1 MRSRSPLT
9 ISFLALS
16 ALLVVACGAPP
27 VEERLA
33 DIQQMM
39 SESRFDAAI
48 AELREILDTDP
59 EHARANFMLAMAFQR
74 TNQATLSVWPLE
86 KAFNDPEFQVRAG
99 LQLGNLH
106 LALSN
111 PTDAARVA
119 TRLIEV
125 APENTE
131 AHRIRARAY
140 LADKRFD
147 DALVDAEWLI
157 ETEPAQPL
165 GLVLKG
171 SIFSDME
178 RLEEAEQAFRK
189 AIELT
194 AEEPPDNERAWI
206 VLTSFLSK
214 NIDDAER
221 AEAAF
226 AEAREAHP
234 DSPALRGAYLTFL
247 AGNERFEDAERVLR
261 EAIEREPES
270 IQLRVALSS
279 NLRAQDRIDEAN
291 AVLEAMTEDFPIA
304 ASWQVLG
311 RTRLDAEDF
320 AGAREALER
329 AVELAPADEALR
341 FLLAE
346 AQVRDGDY
354 DAARELAK
362 GFERQPY
369 QQFVEGLI
377 AMEAEEF
384 AAALEAFE
392 SGLRNWPDNAGARYN
407 AGMAAQMLGDWD
419 RAVNEFTEAARIEMS
434 ASRISSDPFQTE
446 AALQLARIYQRR
458 ANYSSA
464 VYWARTYLLH
474 HQDDHDTMLLIAR
487 IQQQHGSVAQ
497 AREQLEA
504 LLDTPVA
511 QEARIDLAT
520 LEFEAGDAAKGWKL
534 LAAAEPGDF
543 RALSIAADRNM
554 TDGNLGAALA
564 RIDEAEASGEYAEI
578 DLLALRGRVLHTGG
592 KPEEAEAVFRKAIE
606 LDPDHPATLAALATI
621 EANGGQLEQAIAT
634 FERAA
639 ELEPQNASHSYHA
652 GQLLLQLGRTEQAE
666 AKLRAAARI
675 DPGHAEARND
685 LAWLLSNDPAQLA
698 EAYRVGS
705 EAYRL
710 NNASAFADTL
720 GWIHYLRG
728 EYPLAVDLL
737 SRAAQGE
744 PADPV
749 IRYHLGMALSRQ
761 GQNERALE
769 ELKAAVGTAGFAE
782 AESAE
787 LEIARLEG
795 VGS

>member
-1 MRSRSPLT
+1 MRSRTPLA
-9 ISFLALS
+9 ISFLAWS

-39 SESRFDAAI
+39 SESRFEDAI

-106 LALSN
+106 LALAN

-119 TRLIEV
+119 TRLIEI

-157 ETEPAQPL
+157 ETEPSQPL

-178 RLEEAEQAFRK
+178 RFDEAEQAFRK

-214 NIDDAER
+214 NTDDAER

-261 EAIEREPES
+261 EAIEREPEN

-279 NLRAQDRIDEAN
+279 NLRSQDRIDDAN

-329 AVELAPADEALR
+329 AVELAPADEELR

-346 AQVRDGDY
+346 AQVRDGDN
-354 DAARELAK
+354 DAARDLAK

-377 AMEAEEF
+377 AMESEEF

-392 SGLRNWPDNAGARYN
+392 SGLRNWPDNAGARHN

-434 ASRISSDPFQTE
+434 AARISADPFQTE

-464 VYWARTYLLH
+464 VYWARTYLRYN
-474 HQDDHDTMLLIAR
+474 QDDHDTM
-487 IQQQHGSVAQ
+487 
-497 AREQLEA
+497 A

-511 QEARIDLAT
+511 QEARIDLAS

-534 LAAAEPGDF
+534 LAEAEPGDL
-543 RALSIAADRNM
+543 RALSVAADRNM
-554 TDGNLGAALA
+554 ADGNLGAALA
-564 RIDEAEASGEYAEI
+564 RIDEAQASGEYAEV

-592 KPEEAEAVFRKAIE
+592 KPEQAEAAFRKAIE

-621 EANGGQLEQAIAT
+621 QANDGQLEEAIAT

-666 AKLRAAARI
+666 AKLRDAARV

-685 LAWLLSNDPAQLA
+685 LAWLLSNEPAQLA
-698 EAYRVGS
+698 EAYRIGS

-737 SRAAQGE
+737 SRAAQDE

-769 ELKAAVGTAGFAE
+769 ELKAAVGTAGFPE